1 MNGMITL
8 NGEATRYMK
17 KTSDSGNTNSMFGY
31 VFLLKTGSGVLTN
44 KKEAAKL
51 FKKLVMQDV
60 LMDIKNMMNYVMDLA
75 SVSRIF

>member
-1 MNGMITL
+1 MNGMMTL
-8 NGEATRYMK
+8 FGEATRYMK

-51 FKKLVMQDV
+51 FIKVSDAGCFDGYKEYDELFDGFV
-60 LMDIKNMMNYVMDLA
+60 L
-75 SVSRIF
+75 